1 MKPWLPVVLSIAC
14 LGTLPAASA
23 GANAAAK
30 AHAKPQASAHAAS
43 TQTGQPQ
50 SASARFEAL
59 TAHFLQELWQA
70 DPDFALG
77 VGRYDKAPQLVVW
90 DGAAYAKYRQFVS
103 RWQATLATLDA
114 AQLPANQAT
123 DLALLKNALESRLW
137 RLDTLREHE
146 WNPAEYNIAGLTDQ
160 ILNTDYAPL
169 PQRLRALSQRL
180 KDVPAYYAA
189 ARQIIKQPTRE
200 HTQLAISQNAGAISV
215 LKAVQKAAQTAELS
229 KPEKHVLQRRVVTAI
244 ASVQAHGEWLK
255 QLDRQAGPRRSFRL
269 GKDLYPAKF
278 GYDIQSSLSAEQL
291 YHQALAARETALA
304 KMDELAD
311 QLWPK
316 HMGDAVKPTDR
327 FDKIG
332 QVIGK
337 LSLNHVT
344 REQFVPEVRRQIPEL
359 MDWVI
364 KHDLLTMDPSK
375 PLEVRE
381 TPLYQ
386 RGVAGAG
393 IEAPGPFR
401 PQDRTYYNVTPLDD
415 YTPEQAESELREYNH
430 WILQI
435 LNIHEAIPGHYTQL
449 VYANR
454 SPSLIKSLFGNGAM
468 VEGWAVYGE
477 RMMME
482 SGYGGNTPE
491 MWLMY
496 SKWNLRTI
504 CNTILDYRVHV
515 LGMEQDE
522 AIRFLTREAFQTEA
536 EAKGKWRRVQL
547 TSVQLTSYYSGYAE
561 IMALREE
568 RKKAL
573 GDQFNLKA
581 FNEAVLGFGSAPVR
595 MIRELM
601 R

>member
-1 MKPWLPVVLSIAC
+1 MSVA
-14 LGTLPAASA
+14 
-23 GANAAAK
+23 
-30 AHAKPQASAHAAS
+30 AHAKPTSKHASHPAKAQAMAQAIAPANAA
-43 TQTGQPQ
+43 QPG
-50 SASARFEAL
+50 AAGFEAL
-59 TAHFLQELWQA
+59 SNQFLQELWQN
-70 DPDFALG
+70 DHDFALG
-77 VGRYDKAPQLVVW
+77 AGRYEHASHLPVW
-90 DGAAYAKYRQFVS
+90 NASQIAQSTQFLS
-103 RWQATLATLDA
+103 RWLDKIRTQNT
-114 AQLPANQAT
+114 AQLPPKEAA
-123 DLALLKNALESRLW
+123 DLALLKNYLESSLW
-137 RLDTLREHE
+137 HVNTLREYE
-146 WNPAEYNIAGLTDQ
+146 WNPAEYNIAGPIDQ
-160 ILNTDYAPL
+160 ILNTDYAPKAA
-169 PQRLRALSQRL
+169 RLRTLTQRL

-189 ARQIIKQPTRE
+189 ARQNIKQPSHE
-200 HTQLAISQNAGAISV
+200 HTQLAIQQNPGAISV
-215 LKAVQKAAQTAELS
+215 LKSVQKAAQESDLS
-229 KPEKHVLQRRVVTAI
+229 KPEKNLLQRRVLTAI
-244 ASVQAHGEWLK
+244 ATVQAHGEWLK
-255 QLDRQAGPRRSFRL
+255 KLDQQAGPHRSFRL
-269 GKDLYPAKF
+269 GKDLYQQKF
-278 GYDIQSSLSAEQL
+278 AFDIQSGLTAEQL
-291 YHQALAARETALA
+291 YQQALGARETALT

-316 HMGDAVKPTDR
+316 HMGDAAKPADR
-327 FDKIG
+327 FEKIG
-332 QVIGK
+332 KVIEK
-337 LSLNHVT
+337 LSHNHVS
-344 REQFVPEVRRQIPEL
+344 REQFVPEVKRQIPEL
-359 MDWVI
+359 MEWVI
-364 KHDLLTMDPSK
+364 SHNLLTMDKSK

-381 TPLYQ
+381 TPVYQ

-401 PQDRTYYNVTPLDD
+401 PQDRTYYNVTPFDD
-415 YTPEQAESELREYNH
+415 YTAEQAESELREYNH

-515 LGMEQDE
+515 LGLEQDE
-522 AIRFLTREAFQTEA
+522 ALRFLTKEAFQTES

-573 GDQFNLKA
+573 GEKFDLKT
-581 FNEAVLGFGSAPVR
+581 FHETLLGFGSAPVR
-595 MIRELM
+595 VIRELM
-601 R
+601 Q

>member
-1 MKPWLPVVLSIAC
+1 MKPWLPVLLSLAC
-14 LGTLPAASA
+14 IGSLSA
-23 GANAAAK
+23 TPVAAK
-30 AHAKPQASAHAAS
+30 HPTKQATKQATKPHAA
-43 TQTGQPQ
+43 QQK
-50 SASARFEAL
+50 SASAKFDAL
-59 TAHFLQELWQA
+59 SARFLQELWQIN
-70 DPDFALG
+70 PDFAVG
-77 VGRYDKAPQLVVW
+77 AGRYELAGKMVVP
-90 DGAAYAKYRQFVS
+90 DAANQAKNRQFIN
-103 RWQATLATLDA
+103 RWLDILRTQDA
-114 AQLPANQAT
+114 AQLPAKQAT
-123 DLALLKNALESRLW
+123 DLALLKNALESQRW
-137 RLDTLREHE
+137 RIDTLREHE
-146 WNPAEYNIAGLTDQ
+146 WNPSEYNIAGLTDL
-160 ILNTDYAPL
+160 ILNTEYAPL
-169 PQRLRALSQRL
+169 PQRLRTLTQRL

-189 ARQIIKQPTRE
+189 ARQMIKQPTHV

-215 LKAVQKAAQTAELS
+215 LKAVQKSAQTAPLS
-229 KPEKHVLQRRVVTAI
+229 KPEQQLLQRRLVTAI
-244 ASVQAHGEWLK
+244 ATVQAHGEWLK
-255 QLDRQAGPRRSFRL
+255 KLDLQAGPRRPFRL
-269 GKDLYPAKF
+269 DKALYQQKF
-278 GYDIQSSLSAEQL
+278 GYDIQSSLSADQL
-291 YHQALAARETALA
+291 YQQALEARDTALA

-316 HMGDAVKPTDR
+316 HMGDAVKPGDR

-332 QVIGK
+332 QVIAK
-337 LSLNHVT
+337 LSQNHVS
-344 REQFVPEVRRQIPEL
+344 REQFVPEVKRQIPEL
-359 MDWVI
+359 MEWVI

-401 PQDRTYYNVTPLDD
+401 PQDRTYYNVTPLDA

-468 VEGWAVYGE
+468 IEGWAVYGE

-522 AIRFLTREAFQTEA
+522 ALRFLTREAFQTEA

-547 TSVQLTSYYSGYAE
+547 TSVQLTSYFSGYAE

-573 GDQFNLKA
+573 GDKFNLKA
-581 FNEAVLGFGSAPVR
+581 FHETVLGFGSAPVR

-601 R
+601 Q